1 MAIDGVEVMVL
12 MQHYQ
17 QLGGSIGPC
26 AGSPTLKSPNQANSM
41 YPSWRNLKIQKVKTA
56 MKNLAWNHL
65 GNGQVY

>member
-17 QLGGSIGPC
+17 QLGGSVGPC

-41 YPSWRNLKIQKVKTA
+41 YPS
-56 MKNLAWNHL
+56 
-65 GNGQVY
+65 